1 MILMSILLVFTFSML
16 AGCGTK
22 DGRKAADETKKST
35 DDKAVED
42 NATEDNAADKKDKD
56 KKEPGLELSSP
67 GIYIDKLLY
76 GLGCNKRLY
85 SKSSF
90 IISIALT
97 NEGFRGF
104 ITLK

>member
-1 MILMSILLVFTFSML
+1 MPFVVCCALVYFWTLRFSRIGDFYTL
-16 AGCGTK
+16 RLGFFGNL
-22 DGRKAADETKKST
+22 DLRII
-35 DDKAVED
+35 
-42 NATEDNAADKKDKD
+42 D

-76 GLGCNKRLY
+76 DLGCNKRLY

>member
-1 MILMSILLVFTFSML
+1 MIHIIVHEFCNIFYIFL
-16 AGCGTK
+16 
-22 DGRKAADETKKST
+22 GRSG
-35 DDKAVED
+35 
-42 NATEDNAADKKDKD
+42 KKDKD

-76 GLGCNKRLY
+76 DLGCNKRLY